1 MKRVISAFGY
11 LNNQELFEN
20 EGFGTIFP
28 TFTRLV
34 NISPI
39 YIIKSGVVLFLFS
52 NYLSSGWVDEPMMR
66 WSLLATQ
73 SRIYTNSN
81 ILLTRFVD
89 KMSKPVLCN

>member
-34 NISPI
+34 NIYPI
-39 YIIKSGVVLFLFS
+39 YIIKSGVVRFLQS
-52 NYLSSGWVDEPMMR
+52 NYLSSGWVDPP
-66 WSLLATQ
+66 SLWRVVYLPHNQEFTPIATF
-73 SRIYTNSN
+73 Y
-81 ILLTRFVD
+81 
-89 KMSKPVLCN
+89 